1 MINKQS
7 ILLLTLFSL
16 ILVLSVYYITMPNEF
31 STTASKTIDKKEK
44 EVVKIKESDVISTL
58 KIEKDEKREEQIKEL
73 QTILTNEKSTSE
85 EKNNAYEKLKN
96 INLLKG
102 KEEEISTKI
111 KNEYK
116 LDNFVQIKD
125 DQIRVVLIKDK
136 HDAKLATEIMNLVQE
151 SFDEKMYISI
161 KFQK

>member
-31 STTASKTIDKKEK
+31 ETSATNTVKEENK
-44 EVVKIKESDVISTL
+44 EVVEVKENEVISTL
-58 KIEKDEKREEQIKEL
+58 KVEKEEERDQKIKEL
-73 QTILTNEKSTSE
+73 QTILTNEKATSE
-85 EKNNAYEKLKN
+85 EKNNAYEELKN
-96 INLLKG
+96 INTLKG
-102 KEEEISTKI
+102 KEEEISNKI
-111 KNEYK
+111 KNQYK

-125 DQIRVVLIKDK
+125 DQVRIVLIKEK
-136 HDAKLATEIMNLVQE
+136 HDSKLATEIMNLVQE
-151 SFDEKMYISI
+151 SFENKMYISV